1 MSAAP
6 AVGVVFPPWFP
17 PERLRPTALAA
28 EAAGADELWVWE
40 DSFLESGIASAA
52 AALGWTER
60 LKVRI
65 GLTPA
70 PFRNVALLA
79 MEIATLDRLFPGRF
93 RCVVGHGVQSWMG
106 QAGVRARSPL
116 QLLEEYVVVLNRL
129 LAGEEVT
136 VAGDYVR
143 LDGVKLAWPPLGSCS
158 VLAGAT
164 GRRSLAL
171 IGDMAPG
178 VLVDSGNS
186 PRMLVDVLDVVR
198 SGAVAAGRRDAP
210 EVAVYVH
217 TAFGPEAAQRLR
229 AHVGDPDVDGH
240 PRGLAGS
247 VEEVVAGVRQYA
259 AAGAGTVVLRPLEDD
274 PDIEG
279 FAAIAGEV
287 ADAVAAQR

>member
-1 MSAAP
+1 M
-6 AVGVVFPPWFP
+6 
-17 PERLRPTALAA
+17 
-28 EAAGADELWVWE
+28 WE

-52 AALGWTER
+52 AVLGWTDSVR
-60 LKVRI
+60 VRI

-70 PFRNVALLA
+70 PFRSVALLA

-136 VAGDYVR
+136 VSGDYVR
-143 LDGVKLAWPPLGSCS
+143 LDGVRLAWPPLGPCS

-198 SGAVAAGRRDAP
+198 SGAAAAGRTDVP
-210 EVAVYVH
+210 EVVVYVH

-229 AHVGDPDVDGH
+229 AHVGDPDPGGH

-247 VEEVVAGVRQYA
+247 TAEVAAGVREYA
-259 AAGAGTVVLRPLEDD
+259 DSGAGTVVLRPLEDD

-287 ADAVAAQR
+287 AGFVAGRG